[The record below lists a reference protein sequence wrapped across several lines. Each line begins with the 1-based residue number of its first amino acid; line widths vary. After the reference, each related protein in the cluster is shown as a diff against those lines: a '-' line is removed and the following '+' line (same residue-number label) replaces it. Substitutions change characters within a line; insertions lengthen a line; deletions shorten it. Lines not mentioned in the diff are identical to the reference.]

1 MEYRLSIP
9 VYIDNDGAGNG
20 VQIPDTKET
29 RYLAKAI
36 GGTFQR
42 ILG

>member
-9 VYIDNDGAGNG
+9 VYIGNDGAGNG

-29 RYLAKAI
+29 RQPAKVI
-36 GGTFQR
+36 GGTFP
-42 ILG
+42 